1 MKILI
6 KGGLRFSTLT
16 DDDKPVVSLETKG
29 MDMSVCS
36 VKNCENFN
44 QKRFEDSF
52 QLTISLW
59 FTRSKRNRYVRP
71 PQNKFRI
78 FENQIRDP
86 KAPTLFPPQTR
97 HRQNKHRRRGSCLRP
112 KLQHS
117 NADVDENLNRAFLH

>member
-78 FENQIRDP
+78 FENQINTTYTCP
-86 KAPTLFPPQTR
+86 MILMSVILFSSR
-97 HRQNKHRRRGSCLRP
+97 KSVLIII
-112 KLQHS
+112 
-117 NADVDENLNRAFLH
+117 DI